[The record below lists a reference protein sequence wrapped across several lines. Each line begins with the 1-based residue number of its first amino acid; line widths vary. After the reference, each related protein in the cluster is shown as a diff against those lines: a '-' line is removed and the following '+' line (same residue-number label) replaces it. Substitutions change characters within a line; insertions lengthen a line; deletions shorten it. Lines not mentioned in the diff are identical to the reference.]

1 MYLLRIAGRNLA
13 RNKSR
18 TVIAI
23 AAIATVV
30 VIVIFSRGFMMGM
43 TESMFGMYIDNTLGH
58 VRVVDE
64 EYNIRR
70 ALLPLDYTLG
80 GAEEMGAS
88 GLVSSI
94 EGLDSVQYVLPRVQ
108 FGAMASID
116 DELVR
121 MVGIGTDMERER
133 HHGVLKDDLAAGRF
147 PESGNEILVG
157 ASLLRDMGK
166 DVGDRVTLVFA
177 DAFQSLK
184 GRTFEIVGVRD
195 SGVGMLDS
203 TFFYVPLE
211 TAQRMLELEDEA
223 TEVLVFGTS
232 PRAAEQIQEEVRAL
246 VADASLPDILVQT
259 WIEGEPAIQLYS
271 DMNQLMNIAY
281 LLFIIMGTVV
291 IVSAMAMI
299 VRERTSEIGMMGAMG
314 LKANEIMRVFLYEG
328 SFMGVLGSLV
338 GVTVG
343 GAITYYYS
351 RAGLYVEEFATMIT
365 EVDMLIEPV
374 FYIGFSA
381 ENLIVSFFMAAVIV
395 VIACWLPARQAAAM
409 DPVDALRLVEE

>member
-1 MYLLRIAGRNLA
+1 MYLPKIARRNLA

-18 TVIAI
+18 TVIAV

-30 VIVIFSRGFMMGM
+30 TIVIFSRGFMMGM

-70 ALLPLDYTLG
+70 ALLPLDHTLR
-80 GAEEMGAS
+80 GAGDEGVA
-88 GLVSSI
+88 GLVTDI
-94 EGLDSVQYVLPRVQ
+94 EALESVQYALPRVQ

-116 DELVR
+116 DDLVR

-133 HHGVLKDDLAAGRF
+133 RHGVLRDDLAEGRF

-184 GRTFEIVGVRD
+184 GRTFEIVGVRE
-195 SGVGMLDS
+195 SGIGMLDS
-203 TFFYVPLE
+203 TFFYVPLGA
-211 TAQRMLELEDEA
+211 AQQMLQLEDEA
-223 TEVLVFGTS
+223 TELLVFGTS
-232 PRAAEQIQEEVRAL
+232 PGAAEQIQADVRTLLAG
-246 VADASLPDILVQT
+246 AELPDILVQT

-271 DMNQLMNIAY
+271 DMSQLMNIAY
-281 LLFIIMGTVV
+281 VLFIIMGTVV
-291 IVSAMAMI
+291 IVSAMTMI
-299 VRERTSEIGMMGAMG
+299 VRERTSEIGMMAAMG

-338 GVTVG
+338 GVLAG
-343 GAITYYYS
+343 GAITFYYS
-351 RAGLYVEEFATMIT
+351 QAGLYVEEFATMIT

-381 ENLIVSFFMAAVIV
+381 ENLVVSFFMAAVIV
-395 VIACWLPARQAAAM
+395 VLACWLPARQAAAM
-409 DPVDALRLVEE
+409 DPVDALRFVEE